1 MQGVNKVILLGHLGA
16 DPEERFLP
24 NGERVVT
31 ISVATSEKWKD
42 SQTGQDKEV
51 TDWHRV
57 VLFNRLAEIAAQ
69 YLKKGAGVY
78 IEGKNKTR
86 SWEGPDGAKKYAFQ
100 VAATKLEILPGKS
113 ERLNTIHDDELTA
126 EIMVVLKEEGLPGN
140 PDQRATVSKDVI
152 ERIKRYISN

>member
-1 MQGVNKVILLGHLGA
+1 MQGVNKVILLGNLGA

-31 ISVATSEKWKD
+31 ISVATHEKWKD
-42 SQTGQDKEV
+42 KATGEDKQV

-57 VLFNRLAEIAAQ
+57 VFFNRLAEIAAQ

-86 SWEGPDGAKKYAFQ
+86 SWEDNHGVKKYAFQ
-100 VAATKLEILPGKS
+100 IAATKLEILPTKQG
-113 ERLNTIHDDELTA
+113 
-126 EIMVVLKEEGLPGN
+126 GN
-140 PDQRATVSKDVI
+140 NEQF
-152 ERIKRYISN
+152 